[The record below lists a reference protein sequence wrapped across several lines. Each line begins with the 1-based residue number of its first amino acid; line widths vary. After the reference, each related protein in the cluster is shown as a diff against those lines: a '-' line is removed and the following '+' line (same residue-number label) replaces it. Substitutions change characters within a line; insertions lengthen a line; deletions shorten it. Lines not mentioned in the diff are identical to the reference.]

1 MIEMA
6 EPPSTSAVSAVSAVF
21 LDIVLIAV
29 VCALA
34 CLTVG
39 WLLPLSLQIL
49 VEPVQVAIDIVAA
62 AMLLPEYWL
71 SRASRRI
78 IGRPPQCA
86 YQYGNAVAGSARLMH
101 SIIDHCFRGLEAVA
115 TAVPLELVVLAAG
128 GITIM
133 QLLG

>member
-1 MIEMA
+1 MIGLA
-6 EPPSTSAVSAVSAVF
+6 GPSSTSAVF
-21 LDIVLIAV
+21 LDVVLIAV
-29 VCALA
+29 VSALA

-39 WLLPLSLQIL
+39 WLLPLLLQIL
-49 VEPVQVAIDIVAA
+49 LEPLQDAIDIVAA

-86 YQYGNAVAGSARLMH
+86 YEYGNAVAWSARSMH
-101 SIIDHCFRGLEAVA
+101 SIIDRCFRGLEAA
-115 TAVPLELVVLAAG
+115 ANAVPLELVAVAAG
-128 GITIM
+128 GITVM